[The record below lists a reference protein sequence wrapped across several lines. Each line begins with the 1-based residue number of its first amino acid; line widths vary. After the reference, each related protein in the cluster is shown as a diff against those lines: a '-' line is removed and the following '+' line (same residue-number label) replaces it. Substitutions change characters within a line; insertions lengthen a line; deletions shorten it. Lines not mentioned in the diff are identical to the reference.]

1 MKHGLLTALLFAG
14 TVCMAGNLLVNG
26 DMKTG
31 KGWSLWGSKPGDAK
45 AQAKILTY
53 VNEGP
58 AGTRVLKFEDT
69 FDKFNPY
76 LIQWVDVTEPA
87 GRYRLSFSLRTAAGK
102 RMTVMVQM
110 MGKDPA
116 TGKATQFLGALEK
129 TVSCTG
135 DWQKCELEFSGF
147 KAAAKRLG
155 VAFCPQEKMSDRSQ
169 TGSFLLTGVS
179 FEPLPGGK
187 KPFTVVLK
195 PGVNEYT
202 VTPPE
207 SGTYWFRAHAVAQVP
222 VGRQHFAVLR
232 WDNDLPMTRRLL
244 AANQTEWT
252 TILDRVVFEKGKP
265 RKLRISFDPES
276 VSVYFVRFSPQNPG
290 RVPPAAAA
298 YRPPF
303 DPPAGH
309 PRVLVNPQY
318 LDWLKKHLETGN
330 NAPVWAKVRQ
340 IATAPFRFAPDPDR
354 ELQFSQPI
362 VDAMRAK
369 AFYYLVT
376 GDEKVGR
383 EAVSLTLGYMTKVS
397 FGNGQDICR
406 KSGESIYSAALV
418 YDWCSPL
425 LTDAEKK
432 LLRDRMLY
440 YAAEMEIDWPPFRQS
455 AAGGHGNEAQVSRDL
470 LAMAI
475 AVWNEDPVPY
485 RYVMYQML
493 VKFQPFKAYSY
504 RSGRHSQGMSY
515 GKYRG
520 AWDFFAALQFRR
532 TFGRDLLPPEAA
544 EFPYEWHYL
553 RVPDGRFMSEG
564 DSNWVRKIAYAQLDP
579 ILPQCAVAL
588 FADPELKMELLR
600 GNPKGVIDDPV
611 FFLLTNDPGLKPA
624 DRRAELPLTRRYI
637 EPLPGMIVRT
647 GWNFGRNADDAVVSL
662 QGGHTHFRNH
672 QHRDAGA
679 FQIYYRGPLA
689 VDLAQYQNYGVPY
702 DMLLAKPSA
711 LHDLMRFVDPASP
724 GETHGKVRVNT
735 GVQRHLETPNVRK
748 FAYPC
753 GETPRA
759 GFGPDAKRPL
769 YDFLE
774 TDLGTLFPGR
784 VKEYA
789 RTFVFLSQEAPER
802 PGTLLVLDRFSLAKP
817 EVRPIFQLASLTCP
831 EWKSGVLTV
840 KNDAYGKTG
849 VLTLTPLVPGK
860 VAAEMF
866 TGKDAHTFGGV
877 YIPPQDPTRP
887 EASGTRTELTGPGG
901 VFLNALQIHGGEV
914 SPLPVRCTANG
925 RRYDVGI
932 ADWLVGLGDVRR
944 TTAEAFKFT
953 VPNDQTKVLLLDLA
967 PGKWRIGGRV
977 FAVTELE
984 GSVFAVFD
992 KGVHEAV
999 PGADGAPEPPPDM
1012 PAKSTPPPVRNA
1024 VVLDGTVLPGVRIV
1038 TTDKGVF
1045 LPLAKMARDAA
1056 GNPLIPPEKAVIESC
1071 RLFIAGYPF
1080 ALPRDPGPEKWV
1092 PAELAAALLGM
1103 EAESD
1108 ELSGSVYLRKRTDRT
1123 GILHAAAAKH
1133 AEDLRGVL
1141 YRRQGAWVTG
1151 GRKCPAEIVFAGP
1164 RELSGM
1170 EFDLVHGD
1178 SRRQFLQIDLVAED
1192 GKAETVFDGET
1203 DGKSATARITFAPR
1217 RARAVRLVMKGNSRN
1232 AWNNVAGIRFL
1243 PEERR

>member
-1 MKHGLLTALLFAG
+1 MKHGLLAALLFAG
-14 TVCMAGNLLVNG
+14 TVCTAENLLING

-31 KGWSLWGSKPGDAK
+31 RGWSLWGSKPADAK

-53 VNEGP
+53 VDEGP
-58 AGTRVLKFEDT
+58 AGDRVLKLEDT

-76 LIQWVDVTEPA
+76 LIQWVEVTEPA
-87 GRYRLSFSLRTAAGK
+87 GKYRLSFSLKTAAGK
-102 RMTVMVQM
+102 RVTVMVQM

-129 TVSCTG
+129 TVTGTG
-135 DWQKCELEFSGF
+135 DWRKCECEFSGF
-147 KAAAKRLG
+147 KAATKRLG

-169 TGSFLLTGVS
+169 TGAFLLTGVS
-179 FEPLPGGK
+179 FEPREDET

-195 PGVNEYT
+195 PSVNEY
-202 VTPPE
+202 VITPPA
-207 SGTYWFRAHAVAQVP
+207 SGTYWIQAHAAAQVP

-232 WDNDLPMTRRLL
+232 WDNELPMTRRLL
-244 AANQTEWT
+244 AANQTDWT
-252 TILDRVVFEKGKP
+252 TTLDRVVFEKGKP
-265 RKLRISFDPES
+265 RKLRISFDPKS
-276 VSVYFVRFSPQNPG
+276 VSVQFVRFSPQKPG
-290 RVPPAAAA
+290 HVPPEAAA

-309 PRVLVNPQY
+309 PRVLVDPLY
-318 LDWLKKHLETGN
+318 LAWLKKHLDVGE
-330 NAPVWAKVRQ
+330 NAPVWAKVRRM
-340 IATAPFRFAPDPDR
+340 ATTPYRFAPDPDR

-383 EAVSLTLGYMTKVS
+383 EAVELTLGYMTKVS

-406 KSGESIYSAALV
+406 KSGECIYSTALV
-418 YDWCSPL
+418 YDWCYPL

-432 LLRDRMLY
+432 LLRERMLY

-493 VKFQPFKAYSY
+493 EKFRPFKRYSY

-532 TFGRDLLPPEAA
+532 TFGRELLPPEAA
-544 EFPYEWHYL
+544 QFPYAWHYL

-588 FADPELKMELLR
+588 YADPELKMELVR
-600 GNPKGVIDDPV
+600 GNPKGVVDDPV
-611 FFLLTNDPGLKPA
+611 FFLLTNDPNLKPE

-637 EPLPGMIVRT
+637 DPLPGMIVRT
-647 GWNFGRNADDAVVSL
+647 GWNFGRNADDAVVAL
-662 QGGHTHFRNH
+662 QGGYAHFRNH

-689 VDLAQYQNYGVPY
+689 ADLAQYQNYGVAY
-702 DMLLAKPSA
+702 DYLLAKPSA
-711 LHDLMRFVDPASP
+711 LHNLMRFVDPASP
-724 GETHGKVRVNT
+724 GETHGKVRINT
-735 GVQRHLETPNVRK
+735 GTQRLDPTTRRPHVY
-748 FAYPC
+748 AC
-753 GETPRA
+753 GDTPRA
-759 GFGPDAKRPL
+759 GFGPDAERPL

-784 VKEYA
+784 VKDYA
-789 RTFVFLSQEAPER
+789 RTFVFLNQEAPER
-802 PGTLLVLDRFSLAKP
+802 PGTLLVLDRFALAKP
-817 EVRPIFQLASLTCP
+817 EVRPIFQLASIARP
-831 EWKSGVLTV
+831 EWKDGVLTV
-840 KNDAYGKTG
+840 KNDAYGKPG
-849 VLTLTPLVPGK
+849 VLTLTPLVPDK

-866 TGKDAHTFGGV
+866 TGKAAHTFGGV
-877 YIPPQDPTRP
+877 YIPPQDETRP

-914 SPLPVRCTANG
+914 SPLPVRCAPNG
-925 RRYDVGI
+925 RRYDVSI
-932 ADWLVGLGDVRR
+932 ADWLVGLVDVRK
-944 TTAEAFKFT
+944 TTSEAFKFT
-953 VPNDQTKVLLLDLA
+953 VPQNRTKVLLLDLA

-984 GSVFAVFD
+984 GCVFAVFD
-992 KGVHEAV
+992 KGVYEAV
-999 PGADGAPEPPPDM
+999 PNAEGAPEPPPALR
-1012 PAKSTPPPVRNA
+1012 AKPTPPPARNA
-1024 VVLDGTVLPGVRIV
+1024 VVLDGVMLPGVQIV
-1038 TTDKGVF
+1038 TTDKGIF
-1045 LPLAKMARDAA
+1045 LPLDKLVRSAA
-1056 GNPLIPPEKAVIESC
+1056 AQGLQPAPAAIDGKTLV
-1071 RLFIAGYPF
+1071 IAGYPF
-1080 ALPRDPGPEKWV
+1080 ALPRDPGPEKNV
-1092 PAELAAALLGM
+1092 PAELAAALFGM
-1103 EAESD
+1103 EAMPD
-1108 ELSGSVYLRKRTDRT
+1108 GSGGVYLAKRSDRT
-1123 GILHAAAAKH
+1123 GILHATAAEN
-1133 AEDLRGVL
+1133 AEDLRDLL
-1141 YRRQGAWVTG
+1141 YRGRGNWVTG
-1151 GRKCPAEIVFAGP
+1151 GRKCPAEIVFNEP

-1170 EFDLVHGD
+1170 EFDLAHGS
-1178 SRRQFLQIDLVAED
+1178 SRKQFLQIDLVAED
-1192 GKAETVFDGET
+1192 GKAETVFDGAT
-1203 DGKSATARITFAPR
+1203 DGKSATARIAFQPR
-1217 RARAVRLVMKGNSRN
+1217 RVRAVRLVMKGNSRN
-1232 AWNNVAGIRFL
+1232 AWNNVTGIRF
-1243 PEERR
+1243 PPRESR